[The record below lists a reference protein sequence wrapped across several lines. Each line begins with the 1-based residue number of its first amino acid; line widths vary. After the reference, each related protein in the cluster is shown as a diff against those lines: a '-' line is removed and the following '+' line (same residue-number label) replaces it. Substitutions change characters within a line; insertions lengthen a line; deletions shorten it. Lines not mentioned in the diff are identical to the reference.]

1 MGGLALLA
9 RELGHQVTGS
19 DTGAYPPM
27 SDMLSNAGIEAFEG
41 YHPEHLVP
49 ETDLVLVGNSLSRGN
64 AAVEAMLERRLAYTS
79 GPAWLAQTVLS
90 QRKVLAVAGTH
101 GKTTTSA
108 MLAHIL
114 GACGPAPGF
123 LIGGLPGT
131 FKTSAQLGDS
141 DLFVIEADE
150 YDTAFFDKRSK
161 FIHYHPDIAV
171 LTNLEFDHADI
182 FNSIE
187 DIERQFHHLIR
198 TVPPDGRLIVNGDD
212 KRLGHVL
219 SMGYWTPV
227 EFWNTQRPAVDDWQ
241 VANDNPDSSRF
252 TVSRQGSNAGTVAW
266 DLIGRHN
273 LSNGVAAVAAAVA
286 TGTPVAD
293 ACEALASFK
302 LPGRRLELVS
312 HRIDGTRLFDD
323 FAHHPSAITATLKAL
338 RQQTSKG
345 RLIAVIDPRS
355 NTMKLGIH
363 VTELSNAILD
373 ADITIVFKHNGLH
386 WDPAT
391 LAPPDNSTKLHVLE
405 SASEI
410 LSELKAQVRPG
421 DTVVLMSNGSFD
433 GLRTGLSSWMDA
445 SGCD

>member
-1 MGGLALLA
+1 LKDEFL
-9 RELGHQVTGS
+9 R
-19 DTGAYPPM
+19 
-27 SDMLSNAGIEAFEG
+27 
-41 YHPEHLVP
+41 
-49 ETDLVLVGNSLSRGN
+49 
-64 AAVEAMLERRLAYTS
+64 ERRNLVVT
-79 GPAWLAQTVLS
+79 
-90 QRKVLAVAGTH
+90 GTH
-101 GKTTTSA
+101 GKTTTAS
-108 MLAHIL
+108 MLAHL
-114 GACGPAPGF
+114 LQSCGIDPGYM
-123 LIGGLPGT
+123 IGGI
-131 FKTSAQLGDS
+131 ARDLGQGCRFSDS
-141 DLFVIEADE
+141 EFFVLEGDE

-212 KRLGHVL
+212 SRLVQVL
-219 SMGYWTPV
+219 SMGCWTPV
-227 EFWNTQRPAVDDWQ
+227 EFWNTQCPADDDWQ
-241 VANDNPDSSRF
+241 VETDNPGSSRF
-252 TVSRQGSNAGTVAW
+252 TVSRRGSNAGTVVW
-266 DLIGRHN
+266 NLFGLHN
-273 LSNGVAAVAAAVA
+273 LSNGVAAVAAAAA
-286 TGTPVAD
+286 TGIPVTD

-323 FAHHPSAITATLKAL
+323 FAHHPSAIAATLKAL

-363 VTELSNAILD
+363 LTELSNAIRD

-386 WDPAT
+386 WDPAM
-391 LAPPDNSTKLHVLE
+391 LAPPEKDTKLHVLE
-405 SASEI
+405 SALEI
-410 LSELKAQVRPG
+410 LNELKKQVRPG

-433 GLRTGLSSWMDA
+433 GVRTGFSSWMGA
-445 SGCD
+445 SGCE